1 MTTPEDVHLM
11 WDEQTSPFVTPFNG
25 WYPHFPVLLQQP
37 ITLPQNLLNMLET
50 VSAVNYHKLLR
61 WLPKNPRYHEMDYS
75 AEAFLIIK
83 IIDREIMSSLGQWF
97 RSVLGIKMPDFY
109 MKFEYGKHANYHG
122 KDKNKK
128 VNFNHCQKNKK
139 TGKLVWKATSLGQL
153 CTCAKAFCKCR
164 KIVPFEKAN
173 SSFFWKLGT
182 FVSVRNRL
190 VHTSDNDPFTFTELY
205 ELLNDF
211 HNFMLSYLPDLYE
224 LKKKLRATQNQEND
238 TTKSAT

>member
-1 MTTPEDVHLM
+1 
-11 WDEQTSPFVTPFNG
+11 
-25 WYPHFPVLLQQP
+25 
-37 ITLPQNLLNMLET
+37 
-50 VSAVNYHKLLR
+50 
-61 WLPKNPRYHEMDYS
+61 
-75 AEAFLIIK
+75 
-83 IIDREIMSSLGQWF
+83 
-97 RSVLGIKMPDFY
+97 

-139 TGKLVWKATSLGQL
+139 TGKLVLKATSLGQL
-153 CTCAKAFCKCR
+153 CTCAKNFCKCR

-224 LKKKLRATQNQEND
+224 LKKKLREPQNQEDD
-238 TTKSAT
+238 TTQSAT

>member
-25 WYPHFPVLLQQP
+25 WYTHFPVLLQQP

-128 VNFNHCQKNKK
+128 VNFNY
-139 TGKLVWKATSLGQL
+139 
-153 CTCAKAFCKCR
+153 
-164 KIVPFEKAN
+164 
-173 SSFFWKLGT
+173 
-182 FVSVRNRL
+182 RNNL
-190 VHTSDNDPFTFTELY
+190 TY
-205 ELLNDF
+205 
-211 HNFMLSYLPDLYE
+211 
-224 LKKKLRATQNQEND
+224 
-238 TTKSAT
+238 